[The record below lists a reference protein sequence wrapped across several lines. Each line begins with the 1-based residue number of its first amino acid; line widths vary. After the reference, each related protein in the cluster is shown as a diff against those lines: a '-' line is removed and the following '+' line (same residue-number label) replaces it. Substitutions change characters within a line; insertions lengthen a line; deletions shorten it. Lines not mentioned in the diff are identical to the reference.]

1 MPTEPSRSTM
11 LRRDEVWLR
20 QLYQDQ
26 WVPMVRMATLL
37 TGSAESA
44 EEMAVEG
51 LVAAHLRRDHFEH
64 PDQARAYLR
73 SAVVSR
79 TRAANRHRVV
89 ADRQTTSRGRLP
101 SRDPR
106 DEVLAV
112 LEALPQRQRE
122 VLVLRDFLDLDDEDI
137 AETLRISES
146 AVAAHAHRGMH
157 AVRAAVDPEGGAHG

>member
-44 EEMAVEG
+44 EEMALDG
-51 LVAAHLRRDHFEH
+51 LVAAHLRREHFEH

-73 SAVVSR
+73 SSVVSR

-89 ADRQTTSRGRLP
+89 ADQQARSGRLP
-101 SRDPR
+101 SRDPQ

-122 VLVLRDFLDLDDEDI
+122 VLVLRYFLDLDDEDI
-137 AETLRISES
+137 AETLRIAVS

-157 AVRAAVDPEGGAHG
+157 AVRAAVDPDGGQHG